1 MRCHLE
7 TGSRTLAV
15 QNFRHATQ
23 GVHESVSDYIL
34 RLEKIFRRAY
44 GRDHMADGTQQTL
57 LYGQLQEGLQY
68 TLIKSP
74 AVSGA
79 RNYHELC
86 AAAKTEEQRLNN
98 LNKRQQYVRNSTVDG
113 ILDRQPPKQ
122 YRTITSTRSYSNES
136 SSVNKS
142 CPLPSQSLPPRR
154 CYICN
159 DTGHIARDCTKTGKL
174 ESTGKAKQV
183 QVTTYTR
190 VNSDCK
196 YPNSNKQPISPLD
209 VLLSDTDDE
218 DMIRE
223 VRITDKGSAS
233 QCIDV
238 QVQGV
243 PAVGIVDTA
252 ADITIMGGKLFK
264 KVASVARLRKKDF
277 KDADKVPHGYDQRP
291 FRLNGRMDL
300 DITFGEKTMKTA
312 VYIKMDAVD
321 QLLLS
326 DRQLGIISYHDGV
339 KRCKQGAAAYQVKI
353 VKTVHVLPH

>member
-1 MRCHLE
+1 
-7 TGSRTLAV
+7 
-15 QNFRHATQ
+15 
-23 GVHESVSDYIL
+23 
-34 RLEKIFRRAY
+34 
-44 GRDHMADGTQQTL
+44 
-57 LYGQLQEGLQY
+57 
-68 TLIKSP
+68 
-74 AVSGA
+74 
-79 RNYHELC
+79 
-86 AAAKTEEQRLNN
+86 
-98 LNKRQQYVRNSTVDG
+98 
-113 ILDRQPPKQ
+113 
-122 YRTITSTRSYSNES
+122 
-136 SSVNKS
+136 
-142 CPLPSQSLPPRR
+142 
-154 CYICN
+154 
-159 DTGHIARDCTKTGKL
+159 L

-183 QVTTYTR
+183 QVTTDTC

-196 YPNSNKQPISPLD
+196 YPISNKQPISPLD

-218 DMIRE
+218 DVIHE
-223 VRITDKGSAS
+223 VRITDKGSAF
-233 QCIDV
+233 QCVDV